1 MKKVTL
7 VIGVVLMFARAG
19 EAQSTIPV
27 ESNGSDIL
35 LTIWSAGENPS
46 ETVLVV
52 PGWGGGP
59 SDVLGIGKALSSE
72 GIPVVV
78 LCPRG
83 WHDSEGIASFA
94 HGLEDIQTALDWIRD
109 TKRTD
114 LESTNVILGGHSWGG
129 GISLAYAAQDTTV
142 SRIFS
147 VAGTDHGIII
157 RMYQSDDTLAG
168 IIDRILASTVAP
180 EGPIRFDVE
189 GTLTELKEGQE
200 VYGII
205 ENAENLADRSI
216 LIFGGW
222 EDRNTTIDDFLLPNY
237 RALKAAGAKDI
248 TFKTYHDNHGF
259 GSVREELYSDL
270 ISWIKR

>member
-1 MKKVTL
+1 MKKIILLIV
-7 VIGVVLMFARAG
+7 VVLTYVKIG
-19 EAQSTIPV
+19 NAQSTIPV
-27 ESNGSDIL
+27 KSNGVDII
-35 LTIWSAGENPS
+35 LTVWSAGENPS

-83 WHDSEGIASFA
+83 WHDSKGIASFA
-94 HGLEDIQTALDWIRD
+94 HGLADIGMALKWIRN

-114 LESTNVILGGHSWGG
+114 LQTTNIILGGHSWGG
-129 GISLAYAAQDTTV
+129 GMSLAYAAQDTTI
-142 SRIFS
+142 SRVFS
-147 VAGTDHGIII
+147 VAGTDHGILI
-157 RMYQSDDTLAG
+157 RNYQSDSTLAG
-168 IIDRILASTVAP
+168 IVNRILASTVAP
-180 EGPIRFDVE
+180 AGPIRFDVE
-189 GTLTELKEGQE
+189 SSLTELKQNQD

-205 ENAENLADRSI
+205 ENARNLADRSI

-222 EDRNTTIDDFLLPNY
+222 EDVNTTIDDFLLPNY

-259 GSVREELYSDL
+259 GSVRKEFYSDL
-270 ISWIKR
+270 ISWIKK